1 MITGTS
7 DLEEQLPRAD
17 PIRNEGISEMLCCW
31 NRAAM
36 FGAMPQTR
44 NLKKGDEPCHTEK
57 GQARQGE
64 PRSQHLEKMG
74 QHKGR

>member
-1 MITGTS
+1 
-7 DLEEQLPRAD
+7 
-17 PIRNEGISEMLCCW
+17 
-31 NRAAM
+31 M

-57 GQARQGE
+57 GKASQGE